1 MSEVRVRRSINS
13 LVWYIYTVVVT
24 SVMPFIIRSLL
35 IRFIGIEYTGVSS
48 LFSSILQV
56 INLADMGFDTAIVY
70 YLYKPF
76 AKNDTD
82 RINAVLKVMRNAYLI
97 IGSIVLI
104 IGLCLTPFISF
115 FVKDEYPEGLN
126 IYYIYLI
133 YIANAVIP
141 YFLGQYRI
149 VLFRADQ
156 RADIIYKVGGT
167 AALVMYVIQIF
178 VITILGDFY
187 LYSLLLLLGTGIQVI
202 WQYLW
207 SRVHYPNIKC
217 EGSLDQN
224 FYSGLWKRIFA
235 IGMAKIRDT
244 SRNSFDSIVI
254 SKFMGI
260 VILAEYQNYYQVIH
274 IPVMLV
280 SAIATAIMPSWG
292 NGVAEE
298 SEESNYGVLKSY
310 TFIHNAVSTVC
321 LACLINLYQPFIK
334 LWVGEDYLLPY
345 SMVVLFSVC
354 FYITS
359 LTYVPMTLRSVT
371 GIWWEGT
378 GFYILEAMSNLVLN
392 LLLVRMF
399 GLYGVIGA
407 TAFTILFINI
417 PIELHYVFKLYF
429 HKSPWK
435 HMGVMLRYSIVSAGI
450 TIVVTL
456 VCNHIVVD
464 SFFVLVVKAIVT
476 VSFTSIIYALIY
488 WRYGEMRN
496 LRNMVREMLHK

>member
-1 MSEVRVRRSINS
+1 
-13 LVWYIYTVVVT
+13 
-24 SVMPFIIRSLL
+24 
-35 IRFIGIEYTGVSS
+35 
-48 LFSSILQV
+48 
-56 INLADMGFDTAIVY
+56 
-70 YLYKPF
+70 
-76 AKNDTD
+76 
-82 RINAVLKVMRNAYLI
+82 
-97 IGSIVLI
+97 
-104 IGLCLTPFISF
+104 
-115 FVKDEYPEGLN
+115 
-126 IYYIYLI
+126 
-133 YIANAVIP
+133 
-141 YFLGQYRI
+141 
-149 VLFRADQ
+149 
-156 RADIIYKVGGT
+156 
-167 AALVMYVIQIF
+167 
-178 VITILGDFY
+178 
-187 LYSLLLLLGTGIQVI
+187 
-202 WQYLW
+202 
-207 SRVHYPNIKC
+207 
-217 EGSLDQN
+217 
-224 FYSGLWKRIFA
+224 
-235 IGMAKIRDT
+235 
-244 SRNSFDSIVI
+244 
-254 SKFMGI
+254 
-260 VILAEYQNYYQVIH
+260 
-274 IPVMLV
+274 
-280 SAIATAIMPSWG
+280 
-292 NGVAEE
+292 
-298 SEESNYGVLKSY
+298 
-310 TFIHNAVSTVC
+310 
-321 LACLINLYQPFIK
+321 
-334 LWVGEDYLLPY
+334 
-345 SMVVLFSVC
+345 MVVLFSVC